1 MRKISSL
8 FLAAFVLLSSST
20 ASANDPEMM
29 RLYRK
34 ALEGMDWPLRRDD
47 FESVG
52 LKTARDFD
60 ALAQMCIEAGDY
72 ARAQE
77 LTAEALELDAF
88 DPVANL
94 NAGLLYYK
102 YEKYQEAVYHLSW
115 ALRIEENLYKTRR
128 VHLGEE
134 LLSTSEPPAYL
145 PIMTLLDKAREKA
158 GMKPEA
164 DETGGKRPPELSG
177 GAIRSDT
184 AGPAYEILR
193 EVDEP
198 GKVRKLDILV
208 PPDTTKGDALELA
221 RDLMAQYENYAI
233 VNVKIFDDKDVY
245 NNRGGSQELKETFWE
260 HFLVDA
266 VKNKYIGADWVKWIA
281 EGRN

>member
-1 MRKISSL
+1 MRKVF
-8 FLAAFVLLSSST
+8 FLLLAVLVLLSSSA
-20 ASANDPEMM
+20 ASADDPEMM
-29 RLYRK
+29 RLYRN
-34 ALEGMDWPLRRDD
+34 AIEGMDRPLQKDD
-47 FESVG
+47 FESYG
-52 LKTARDFD
+52 LKTARDLD
-60 ALAQMCIEAGDY
+60 TLAQMCIEAGDY

-102 YEKYQEAVYHLSW
+102 NEKYQEAVYHLGW
-115 ALRIEENLYKTRR
+115 ALRIEENLYKTGR

-164 DETGGKRPPELSG
+164 DETGEKGPPELPG
-177 GAIRSDT
+177 KVIRFST
-184 AGPAYEILR
+184 AGTAYEILN

-198 GKVRKLDILV
+198 GKVRKFDILV
-208 PPDTTKGDALELA
+208 PPDTTKEDALGLA
-221 RDLMAQYENYAI
+221 RDLMAQYRNYAI

-245 NNRGGSQELKETFWE
+245 NNRGSSQESKETFWK

-266 VKNKYIGADWVKWIA
+266 VKNKYTGADWVKWIA

>member
-1 MRKISSL
+1 MRKISSI
-8 FLAAFVLLSSST
+8 FLAAFILLSSST
-20 ASANDPEMM
+20 ASADDPEMM

-34 ALEGMDWPLRRDD
+34 ALEGMDRPLRKDD

-52 LKTARDFD
+52 LKTARDLD
-60 ALAQMCIEAGDY
+60 MLAQMCIEAGDY

-88 DPVANL
+88 DPIANL
-94 NAGLLYYK
+94 NAGLLDYK
-102 YEKYQEAVYHLSW
+102 YGKYQEAVYHLSW

-145 PIMTLLDKAREKA
+145 PIMTLLDKAKEKA
-158 GMKPEA
+158 GTKP
-164 DETGGKRPPELSG
+164 DTGETEKEGLPELSEE
-177 GAIRSDT
+177 AVRSDT

-193 EVDEP
+193 DVDEP

-208 PPDTTKGDALELA
+208 PPDTTKEDALELA

-233 VNVKIFDDKDVY
+233 VNVKIFDDKGVY

-266 VKNKYIGADWVKWIA
+266 VKNKYIGADWIKWIA

>member
-1 MRKISSL
+1 MLPYALIIIL
-8 FLAAFVLLSSST
+8 FIFPSAA
-20 ASANDPEMM
+20 ASADDPEMM

-34 ALEGMDWPLRRDD
+34 ALEGMDRPLQKDD
-47 FESVG
+47 FESYG
-52 LKTARDFD
+52 LKTARDLD
-60 ALAQMCIEAGDY
+60 MLAQMCIEAGDY
-72 ARAQE
+72 ARAE
-77 LTAEALELDAF
+77 KLTAEALELDAF

-158 GMKPEA
+158 GVKPDA
-164 DETGGKRPPELSG
+164 DETEKEGLPEPSKE
-177 GAIRSDT
+177 AVRSDT

-193 EVDEP
+193 DVDEP

-208 PPDTTKGDALELA
+208 PPDTTKEDALGLA
-221 RDLMAQYENYAI
+221 RDLMAQYGNYAI

-245 NNRGGSQELKETFWE
+245 NNRGSSQELKETFWE